1 MLLHPSTVT
10 DGMPPRLA
18 RPEVAAS
25 HDGVASDQS
34 GALGAVGLG
43 QFDIEERRDRS
54 PSLLGM
60 IVRPTVAD
68 QVSDSICS
76 RTLRGGHTG
85 RVTSS
90 SGLREE
96 GRRSASTSDA
106 GGGSVRRWTATS
118 SRRQVPTKARS
129 QVHRDADSGSATATL
144 RNPFAP
150 A

>member
-1 MLLHPSTVT
+1 MTW
-10 DGMPPRLA
+10 
-18 RPEVAAS
+18 
-25 HDGVASDQS
+25 VASDQS

-85 RVTSS
+85 LPAVR
-90 SGLREE
+90 GCE
-96 GRRSASTSDA
+96 RR
-106 GGGSVRRWTATS
+106 GGGRLLPAMRV
-118 SRRQVPTKARS
+118 
-129 QVHRDADSGSATATL
+129 ADL
-144 RNPFAP
+144 
-150 A
+150 

>member
-10 DGMPPRLA
+10 DDMPPRLA

-25 HDGVASDQS
+25 HDVVASDQS

-43 QFDIEERRDRS
+43 PFDIEERRDRS

-85 RVTSS
+85 LPAVR
-90 SGLREE
+90 GCE
-96 GRRSASTSDA
+96 RR
-106 GGGSVRRWTATS
+106 GGGRLLPAMRV
-118 SRRQVPTKARS
+118 
-129 QVHRDADSGSATATL
+129 ADL
-144 RNPFAP
+144 
-150 A
+150 